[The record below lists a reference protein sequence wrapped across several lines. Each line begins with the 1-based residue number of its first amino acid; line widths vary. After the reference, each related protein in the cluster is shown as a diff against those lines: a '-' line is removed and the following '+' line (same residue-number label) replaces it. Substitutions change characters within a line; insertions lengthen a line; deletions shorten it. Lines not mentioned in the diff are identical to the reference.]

1 MEIPIFII
9 LIVFLLLVACFVL
22 FSIFLLY
29 HAVRFGVASWANVLS
44 LIVYIAVAILILMG
58 SYSYVASVDWSQ
70 TIKIL

>member
-9 LIVFLLLVACFVL
+9 LIIFLLLAACFVL

-29 HAVRFGVASWANVLS
+29 HAVRFGVASWANILS
-44 LIVYIAVAILILMG
+44 LLVYVLVTVLILMA
-58 SYSYVASVDWSQ
+58 SYSYITSVDWSQ